1 MRTLL
6 HLRLFCLVVATTF
19 CGAAISE
26 LTAAAPDSSAQ
37 PRAVELGPPID
48 LSSLVISKQTVSVA
62 AAPADVRT
70 ETLSFQMDTQSCSI
84 YATTKGY
91 DYLKVGDL
99 LPEALPGQP
108 LLAMK
113 TFRVELDRETE
124 ILGVCPSNLFQEQF
138 FIAL

>member
-6 HLRLFCLVVATTF
+6 NLRRLRLVFAVSVCITADAVLW
-19 CGAAISE
+19 AAVPE
-26 LTAAAPDSSAQ
+26 APPK

-48 LSSLVISKQTVSVA
+48 LSSLVISRQTVSMA
-62 AAPADVRT
+62 ATPADVRT
-70 ETLSFQMDTQSCSI
+70 ETLTFQMDAQSCSI

-113 TFRVELDRETE
+113 TFRVELDRGNKGT
-124 ILGVCPSNLFQEQF
+124 GVGGGRRDVS
-138 FIAL
+138 